1 MQNQQSTT
9 GRSGSD
15 FGAAKDDLK
24 SAKDD
29 LSAGM
34 KHEARSAQQTLDS
47 AKEEVRRKA
56 GEYASEAKSAAYQQA
71 ESTQHDVGDK
81 LAALGGA
88 LRAAGD
94 RLAGDKQNAMS
105 KLAGEAAGTLDQ
117 FSQTL
122 KTKGFGEVVEDV
134 RRAAHRHP
142 GMVFAGA
149 MLAGIALGRLV
160 KSSTPQSDGDY
171 GSETAG
177 SRGYGSGSGRYGSGS
192 GRYGAGSGRGKDAF
206 GASATAG
213 DASFPSAPAAP
224 GWDKPASAGSTGS
237 SGSTGGSKL

>member
-9 GRSGSD
+9 GKSGSD

-24 SAKDD
+24 SAKDNF
-29 LSAGM
+29 SAGM
-34 KHEARSAQQTLDS
+34 KDEARSAQQTLNS

-71 ESTQHDVGDK
+71 EGAQHDVGDK

-94 RLAGDKQNAMS
+94 RLAGENQNAMS

-134 RRAAHRHP
+134 RRAARQHP

-160 KSSTPQSDGDY
+160 KSSAPHSDGSDGDY
-171 GSETAG
+171 RSDTGA
-177 SRGYGSGSGRYGSGS
+177 SRAYGSGS
-192 GRYGAGSGRGKDAF
+192 GRYGAGSGRNEPF

-213 DASFPSAPAAP
+213 DTSFPSAPAAP
-224 GWDKPASAGSTGS
+224 GWDKPSSAGSTGS

>member
-1 MQNQQSTT
+1 MQNPQSQNPQSTT
-9 GRSGSD
+9 GKSGSD

-24 SAKDD
+24 SAKDN

-34 KHEARSAQQTLDS
+34 KDEARSAQQTLNS

-56 GEYASEAKSAAYQQA
+56 GEYASEAKSAAFKQA
-71 ESTQHDVGDK
+71 EGAQHDVGDK

-94 RLAGDKQNAMS
+94 RLANENQNAMS
-105 KLAGEAAGTLDQ
+105 RLASEAAGTLDQ

-134 RRAAHRHP
+134 RQAARQHP

-149 MLAGIALGRLV
+149 MLAGVALGRLF
-160 KSSTPQSDGDY
+160 KSTPASNDGASGDY
-171 GSETAG
+171 GGTA
-177 SRGYGSGSGRYGSGS
+177 SRDYGSGPGRYGSGS
-192 GRYGAGSGRGKDAF
+192 GRNDPFKTSP
-206 GASATAG
+206 TAG
-213 DASFPSAPAAP
+213 DTSFPSTPAAP
-224 GWDKPASAGSTGS
+224 GWDKPASGSGKSAGL
-237 SGSTGGSKL
+237 SGSTKESKL